1 MKIETSTVLVVDNF
15 KALRS
20 KSYSFSYN
28 ETQSAFGIQKAKQKG
43 IQKATK
49 CEDYKN
55 SLFMSETTNA
65 TKYSIR
71 SNLHHLTVQ
80 YQNTL
85 ALNLFDDKR
94 MYLNPI
100 QSSPWAK
107 HSKMLLSLY
116 TLYKVY

>member
-1 MKIETSTVLVVDNF
+1 MEIETNPVLVLDNF
-15 KALRS
+15 TALRS

-28 ETQSAFGIQKAKQKG
+28 DTQSAFGIQKAKQKG

-55 SLFMSETTNA
+55 SLFMAETTNA

-71 SNLHHLTVQ
+71 SNLHRFTVQ
-80 YQNTL
+80 YQNNL

-100 QSSPWAK
+100 QSSLWDK
-107 HSKMLLSLY
+107 HSKMRLSLY
-116 TLYKVY
+116 SLYKVY